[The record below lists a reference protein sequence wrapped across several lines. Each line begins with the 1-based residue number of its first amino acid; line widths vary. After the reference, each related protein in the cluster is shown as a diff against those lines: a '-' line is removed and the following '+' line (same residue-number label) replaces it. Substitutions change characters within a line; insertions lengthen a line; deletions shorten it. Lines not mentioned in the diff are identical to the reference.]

1 MSPRSWEMC
10 ELLHTRGIYFAS
22 ASCKGEGNSGHELGH
37 LGLDAF
43 MVREQGWERPISE
56 GGAIWIHFRANII
69 AAGGEL
75 SLQSASDE
83 LLQLTEAEL
92 VRADQAPD
100 VVAP

>member
-1 MSPRSWEMC
+1 MNWAISVSTPSWC
-10 ELLHTRGIYFAS
+10 A
-22 ASCKGEGNSGHELGH
+22 KP
-37 LGLDAF
+37 
-43 MVREQGWERPISE
+43 GWERPISE
-56 GGAIWIHFRANII
+56 GGATWIHFRANII